1 MLNPQRI
8 KCGRYQ
14 NCWHSF
20 KADWASSQISGLYL
34 IWKIGEEVLHAVKHL
49 GGLKNGLGVPGWREE
64 VVDQCGMKRACCFAF
79 KHFFFHPLPFWV
91 CIFCSLYHWGT
102 LKYHHVFFCLSGL
115 DGRRVT
121 RVDQMQ
127 RYLAQGPRRPSH
139 SFPTAVTNSKWQP
152 QKNIPCGVSSRSF
165 LDCMIIRSDQ
175 MVMSPGMLSEWMLF
189 NHSCWASS
197 F

>member
-1 MLNPQRI
+1 M
-8 KCGRYQ
+8 
-14 NCWHSF
+14 W
-20 KADWASSQISGLYL
+20 QISKLL
-34 IWKIGEEVLHAVKHL
+34 TLFQSRLSEQPNFRAVLN
-49 GGLKNGLGVPGWREE
+49 LKNWWGSLACSEASGRFEKWPWCSWLERGGCWPVWDEE
-64 VVDQCGMKRACCFAF
+64 GMLLCLQA
-79 KHFFFHPLPFWV
+79 FFFHPLPFWV

>member
-1 MLNPQRI
+1 MQ
-8 KCGRYQ
+8 
-14 NCWHSF
+14 WS
-20 KADWASSQISGLYL
+20 
-34 IWKIGEEVLHAVKHL
+34 IWEVWKMALVFLVGERRLLTSV
-49 GGLKNGLGVPGWREE
+49 GWR
-64 VVDQCGMKRACCFAF
+64 GHAALPSSI
-79 KHFFFHPLPFWV
+79 FFFHPLPFWV